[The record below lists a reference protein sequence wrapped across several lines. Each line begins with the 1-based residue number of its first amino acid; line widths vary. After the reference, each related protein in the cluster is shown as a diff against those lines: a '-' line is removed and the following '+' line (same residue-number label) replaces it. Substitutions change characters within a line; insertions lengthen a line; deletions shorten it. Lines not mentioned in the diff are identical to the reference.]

1 MVEEASGTRMFEER
15 KEKAMTQM
23 GKKDKTLAEMQSVSS
38 FALSRLLVFGRT
50 SGKGKVMEMEMEG
63 RRG

>member
-23 GKKDKTLAEMQSVSS
+23 GKKDKTLAEMQSVSFRVS
-38 FALSRLLVFGRT
+38 SLVREEPVWEMVERRLESARI
-50 SGKGKVMEMEMEG
+50 
-63 RRG
+63 